1 MTRSKQNIGKKKIV
15 TVIFVEGDADEL
27 IINRLLGYYRES
39 GWRCHDDL
47 EVRNTNGFP
56 NERKM
61 KSKLTQIQQT
71 HNKTRVQF
79 NTVFCEYDTD
89 IFEKGL
95 QEKPNWKKVEE
106 NLKRQYDISH
116 FSRIEARTSIEDWML
131 DDLDGLLTALGLPK
145 DTKLKGATGQEKVQN
160 LFQKI
165 NMVYNRHKGKLK
177 IKPIIDKLD
186 ISKIR
191 EARKRELKEF
201 EKLLGVNIG

>member
-27 IINRLLGYYRES
+27 IINRLLEYYREN
-39 GWRCHDDL
+39 GWRCPDDL
-47 EVRNTNGFP
+47 EIRNTNGFP

-71 HNKTRVQF
+71 NNKTRVQF

-116 FSRIEARTSIEDWML
+116 FSRIEARTSIEDWIL
-131 DDLDGLLTALGLPK
+131 DDLAGLLTALDLPK
-145 DTKLKGATGQEKVQN
+145 DTKLKGTTGQEKVNN
-160 LFQKI
+160 LFQKKSK
-165 NMVYNRHKGKLK
+165 VYDRHKGKLK

-186 ISKIR
+186 IGKIR
-191 EARKRELKEF
+191 EARKKELKNF
-201 EKLLGVNIG
+201 EKTLGVELE

>member
-27 IINRLLGYYRES
+27 IINRLLEYYREN
-39 GWRCHDDL
+39 GWRCPDDL

-71 HNKTRVQF
+71 NNKTRVQF

-191 EARKRELKEF
+191 EARKKELKDF
-201 EKLLGVNIG
+201 EKTLGVELE

>member
-1 MTRSKQNIGKKKIV
+1 MTRNKQNIGKKKIV

-27 IINRLLGYYRES
+27 IINRLLEYYREN
-39 GWRCHDDL
+39 GWRCPDDL

-71 HNKTRVQF
+71 NNKTRVQF

-131 DDLDGLLTALGLPK
+131 DDLDGLLSALGMSK
-145 DTKLKGATGQEKVQN
+145 DTKLKGTTGQEKVNN
-160 LFQKI
+160 LFQKKSK
-165 NMVYNRHKGKLK
+165 VYDRHKGKLK

-186 ISKIR
+186 IGKIR
-191 EARKRELKEF
+191 EARKKELKEF
-201 EKLLGVNIG
+201 ERILGVKF

>member
-27 IINRLLGYYRES
+27 IINRLLEYYREN
-39 GWRCHDDL
+39 GWRCPDDL
-47 EVRNTNGFP
+47 EIRNTNGFP

-71 HNKTRVQF
+71 NNKTRVQF

-131 DDLDGLLTALGLPK
+131 DDLDGLLSALGLSK
-145 DTKLKGATGQEKVQN
+145 DTKLKGTTGQEKVNN
-160 LFQKI
+160 LFQKKSK
-165 NMVYNRHKGKLK
+165 VYDRHKGKLK

-191 EARKRELKEF
+191 EARKKELKEF
-201 EKLLGVNIG
+201 ERLLEVKI